1 MIDLLFIQGETAE
14 TTVAVQTEAPAVR
27 QAEVIEVESKNA
39 NARTCSETPPGRR
52 LVVLG
57 NDNPL

>member
-39 NARTCSETPPGRR
+39 NAKDMQPPPGG
-52 LVVLG
+52 VC
-57 NDNPL
+57 

>member
-27 QAEVIEVESKNA
+27 QAEVIEVESKP
-39 NARTCSETPPGRR
+39 RTCSRHLREAAGRS
-52 LVVLG
+52 G
-57 NDNPL
+57 